1 MIKEIYENAGKRY
14 ENVAVPYS
22 DGKNQFTIIA
32 PLKKSYQTKGLELMK
47 SIEQFVTFSIID
59 KAWMDHLRE
68 MDDLKQSVN
77 AAVYEQKDPL
87 LIYKIE
93 GAQLFDQLLNKI
105 YFEVVRALSIG
116 RIPVAEERLQETD
129 QEKRTTKTRNYKT
142 GRDYNTPA
150 GTSQTAQ
157 KHQEYNDPSEVAV
170 ANEPFKSQKVG
181 RNDPCPCGSGKKYK
195 QCHGRTN

>member
-1 MIKEIYENAGKRY
+1 
-14 ENVAVPYS
+14 
-22 DGKNQFTIIA
+22 
-32 PLKKSYQTKGLELMK
+32 
-47 SIEQFVTFSIID
+47 
-59 KAWMDHLRE
+59 MDHLRE

-116 RIPVAEERLQETD
+116 RIPMAEEQLQETD
-129 QEKRTTKTRNYKT
+129 QGKRTTKTRNYKT
-142 GRDYNTPA
+142 GRDYNTPV
-150 GTSQTAQ
+150 GTSQAAQ
-157 KHQEYNDPSEVAV
+157 KHQEYNNPSEVAV